1 MTRTSFW
8 ALLMVV
14 FSSCGLLQKPSPG
27 GYTGKVR
34 IATYNTSLYQRSAG
48 GLVQKLT
55 NVEDQQAIKIARII
69 RQIRPDILL
78 LQEFDYDSS
87 GQALSLFKKHFLT
100 NLTLGPDTIQYK
112 YGRAFPSNT
121 GLVSDVDMNGDGQLK
136 APEDAYGFGFFEG
149 QYGFAMLSKYPIDTA
164 NMRSFQ
170 KFLWSDMP
178 GATIPLDS
186 AAKPFYDEVVWKKLR
201 LSSKNHVDL
210 PVILPK
216 NIALHLLLSHPTP
229 PVFDGPEDRNGCR
242 NHDEIRLW
250 KDYINGADYLVDDN
264 GKAGGLAPDAHFVI
278 LGDLNADPVDGD
290 SYNNAIHQV
299 LNLERLHQS
308 VALGDLVPA
317 SKGGKVY
324 NQKKNHRGDPSEDT
338 SFFGLRVDY
347 VLPDKDWNVTQTGVY
362 WPVDTTGNI
371 PVKKG
376 DPSDHLL
383 VWIDMQM
390 P

>member
-1 MTRTSFW
+1 
-8 ALLMVV
+8 
-14 FSSCGLLQKPSPG
+14 
-27 GYTGKVR
+27 
-34 IATYNTSLYQRSAG
+34 
-48 GLVQKLT
+48 
-55 NVEDQQAIKIARII
+55 
-69 RQIRPDILL
+69 
-78 LQEFDYDSS
+78 
-87 GQALSLFKKHFLT
+87 
-100 NLTLGPDTIQYK
+100 
-112 YGRAFPSNT
+112 
-121 GLVSDVDMNGDGQLK
+121 
-136 APEDAYGFGFFEG
+136 
-149 QYGFAMLSKYPIDTA
+149 
-164 NMRSFQ
+164 MRSFQ

-290 SYNNAIHQV
+290 NYNNAIHQV

-324 NQKKNHRGDPSEDT
+324 NQKKNRRGDPSEDT

-383 VWIDMQM
+383 VWLDMQM